1 MTGTLHALR
10 RASVVA
16 GRPERR
22 EADVI
27 FRAWGLTDRDPALNP
42 EAAEAVR
49 NLPASLERMMGM
61 LEVDSTRAIQL
72 CPMHHRPR
80 NRRQG
85 RTATADRA
93 GPWIGHRTR

>member
-22 EADVI
+22 EADAIV
-27 FRAWGLTDRDPALNP
+27 RACGLVLAKDPFHNLD
-42 EAAEAVR
+42 AAEAFR

-61 LEVDSTRAIQL
+61 LE
-72 CPMHHRPR
+72 
-80 NRRQG
+80 RRL
-85 RTATADRA
+85 D
-93 GPWIGHRTR
+93 